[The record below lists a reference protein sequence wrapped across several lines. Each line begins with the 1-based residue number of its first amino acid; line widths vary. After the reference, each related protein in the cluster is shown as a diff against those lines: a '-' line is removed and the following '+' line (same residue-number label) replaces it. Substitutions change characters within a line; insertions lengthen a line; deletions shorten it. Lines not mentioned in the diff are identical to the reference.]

1 MKDLRD
7 RINSSGRRNPGSFL
21 REHLMAMNATQAELA
36 DALGVSRVW
45 LNGLLT
51 GRCSVSAGMALRLGH
66 VLATGPAPWI
76 FARPRQSYTTIC
88 RTFPSCVRVRKCGH
102 GECRDGSVGGGRQ
115 VVRRS
120 VYSRGMPA
128 FDRIAEPPRFQVEL
142 MKI

>member
-76 FARPRQSYTTIC
+76 RLQNAVDLRKAEAKLHDDLQNLPVLRPGEEMRAWRMSRRKRGRRAAGSSQE
-88 RTFPSCVRVRKCGH
+88 RVLEGHACV
-102 GECRDGSVGGGRQ
+102 
-115 VVRRS
+115 
-120 VYSRGMPA
+120 
-128 FDRIAEPPRFQVEL
+128 
-142 MKI
+142 